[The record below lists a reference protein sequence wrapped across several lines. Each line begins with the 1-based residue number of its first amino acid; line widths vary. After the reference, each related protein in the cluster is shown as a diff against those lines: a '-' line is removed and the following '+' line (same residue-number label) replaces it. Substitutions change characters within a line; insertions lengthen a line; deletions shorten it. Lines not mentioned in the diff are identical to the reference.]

1 MLVKNSTNEVGTQ
14 NLRNDRL
21 PQWMSLPAAAVR
33 EFFLDARVRRV
44 GEAIGWQSTGSD
56 VGLVGALGVLKGGK
70 STSLNQVGLH
80 LRELDR

>member
-1 MLVKNSTNEVGTQ
+1 M
-14 NLRNDRL
+14 
-21 PQWMSLPAAAVR
+21 
-33 EFFLDARVRRV
+33 DARVRRV